1 MPTPFLLNGILA
13 SQISGH
19 LYAGPTGAF
28 DALGSVTVGAGGQ
41 SSITFSAIPQTYTHL
56 QLRGSLQDN
65 RATYGFDDIN
75 LRFNSDSGTNYARHY
90 LGGDGGSAY
99 SGAASTPS
107 TYLHIDGG
115 SGSSAI
121 NASMF
126 GAVIIDILDYANTNK
141 LKTLRAL
148 GGADNNGSGRV
159 VLSSGL
165 WFKAGTSVTS
175 DAINSISIY
184 TDAGSAFNQY
194 STISLYGVK

>member
-1 MPTPFLLNGILA
+1 MTSILSGAVA
-13 SQISGH
+13 SSKTGH
-19 LYAGPTGAF
+19 LYSLTGSY
-28 DALGSVTVGAGGQ
+28 DAIATATVDASGA
-41 SSITFSAIPQTYTHL
+41 SSITFSSIPQTYTHL
-56 QLRGSLQDN
+56 QLRGTLQDN
-65 RATYGFDDIN
+65 RATYGFDDID

-90 LGGDGGSAY
+90 LGGDGSSAY

-126 GAVIIDILDYANTNK
+126 GAVIIDILDYTNTNK

-165 WFKAGTSVTS
+165 WFKAGTGVTS
-175 DAINSISIY
+175 DAISSISIAP
-184 TDAGSAFNQY
+184 DAGSQFNQY
-194 STISLYGVK
+194 STITLYGVK

>member
-1 MPTPFLLNGILA
+1 MTSILSGVVA
-13 SQISGH
+13 SGKTGH
-19 LYAGPTGAF
+19 LSNPIVGSF
-28 DALGSVTVGAGGQ
+28 DALATVTLTSTAASVT
-41 SSITFSAIPQTYTHL
+41 FSGIPSTYTHL

-107 TYLHIDGG
+107 NYLHIDGG

-121 NASMF
+121 NASIF

-165 WFKAGTSVTS
+165 WFKAGTGVTS
-175 DAINSISIY
+175 DAINSITIT
-184 TDAGSAFNQY
+184 TDAGSTFNQY
-194 STISLYGVK
+194 STISLYGVR